1 MSDLSTI
8 NGTYDSDASHSRLGF
23 VVRHAMVTK
32 VRGSFSDFTGEASGD
47 AFDPSSIKVNVT
59 AQADSFTTGN
69 ADRDKHVKSGDF
81 LDVDSNPTLTF
92 TSTSAEIKGNTL
104 ELTGDLTISGT
115 TRSVTIPFEFGG
127 EAKDPFGNVRVGF
140 EGGITISRKDF
151 GLSWNAALETGG
163 VLISDAV
170 ALELEI
176 SAVKK

>member
-1 MSDLSTI
+1 MTNLSTI
-8 NGTYDSDASHSRLGF
+8 NGTYDIDASHSRLGF

-47 AFDPSSIKVNVT
+47 ASDPSSIKVNVT

-92 TSTSAEIKGNTL
+92 TSTSAEIKG
-104 ELTGDLTISGT
+104 T
-115 TRSVTIPFEFGG
+115 TQSVTIPFEFGG
-127 EAKDPFGNVRVGF
+127 KAKDPFGNVRVGF

-151 GLSWNAALETGG
+151 GLSWNTALETGG

-176 SAVKK
+176 SAIKK